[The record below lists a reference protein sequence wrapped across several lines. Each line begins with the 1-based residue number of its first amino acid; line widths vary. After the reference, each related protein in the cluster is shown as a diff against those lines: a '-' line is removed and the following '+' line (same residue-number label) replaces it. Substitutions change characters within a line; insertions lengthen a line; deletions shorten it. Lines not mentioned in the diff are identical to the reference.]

1 MSISSLNS
9 SSSSSWGH
17 SGLSSS
23 KMQKPPEEQ
32 LSRKEQKELDKLQ
45 DVISSLS
52 EEDKAAAQNYMQ
64 NVQEAII
71 DGTFD
76 AKDLADA
83 APDALKEAME
93 EEGLDLKDIIKDMDS
108 NYQTAVANAPVN
120 VDIESMTRFTIAVA
134 SASETDSEEVE
145 KYMDKV
151 HEAIESGDFDIS
163 ALAAKAPDSLKTAL
177 EEQGLDMESMITDMY
192 MNSPQNMPVVDYSSK
207 LNGSSKPDNTYGM
220 NLAILKTIFSGGAD
234 EE

>member
-1 MSISSLNS
+1 
-9 SSSSSWGH
+9 
-17 SGLSSS
+17 
-23 KMQKPPEEQ
+23 
-32 LSRKEQKELDKLQ
+32 
-45 DVISSLS
+45 
-52 EEDKAAAQNYMQ
+52 
-64 NVQEAII
+64 
-71 DGTFD
+71 
-76 AKDLADA
+76 
-83 APDALKEAME
+83 
-93 EEGLDLKDIIKDMDS
+93 MDS